1 MPQNN
6 LNGAIFNN
14 NLDLIH
20 YIFKKEYLRAFLY
33 YF

>member
-6 LNGAIFNN
+6 LNVAIFNN
-14 NLDLIH
+14 NLNLIH
-20 YIFKKEYLRAFLY
+20 YIFKRGSLRAFLY